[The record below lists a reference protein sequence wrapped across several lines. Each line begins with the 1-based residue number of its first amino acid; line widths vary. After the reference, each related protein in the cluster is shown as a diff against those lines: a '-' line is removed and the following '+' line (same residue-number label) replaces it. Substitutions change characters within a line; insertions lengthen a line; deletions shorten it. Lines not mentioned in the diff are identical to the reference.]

1 MHACTDDECTWLQRG
16 MGTAITQGNTPQYSE
31 ARQEG
36 HIRCRSLEHRDS
48 YWQLAV
54 EAQCY
59 SVRTAQ
65 DFVVL
70 CSFARDL
77 EGPGRHENR
86 QQQRSVASM
95 PAHHSNVTLATAL
108 LDDALSLTEIG
119 CGV

>member
-1 MHACTDDECTWLQRG
+1 MSARGYNGAWALQLLK
-16 MGTAITQGNTPQYSE
+16 AIRRNTQRHDKKVTPG
-31 ARQEG
+31 AG
-36 HIRCRSLEHRDS
+36 VLNIGDS

-54 EAQCY
+54 ETQYY
-59 SVRTAQ
+59 SVRTARRLRRAL
-65 DFVVL
+65 FR
-70 CSFARDL
+70 CARDL
-77 EGPGRHENR
+77 GGPGRRENR